1 MKRHIFTVSILLV
14 AAQLFGQESR
24 FWVGGEGSFTD
35 ESHWATVSGGE
46 PGATVP
52 ESGTNVVFDENSFSS
67 VRSVVLVDEAV
78 SVGNLIATNAN
89 FAFSGNGNLNVG
101 GSVNVDGNADFG
113 KLRGALV
120 FSASG
125 SNTINLQ
132 SAVVGDVVIDGGN
145 WTLTSDF
152 ETEGNITLKSGS
164 LNTNGH
170 NVTCAVFSATENAN
184 ALNIANSTIVCDRFL
199 TNSAENLTVKA
210 DGSEIVLN
218 GSIFTDYLIA
228 KGQRYN
234 IVRTK
239 SAAKFAYDIDVDL
252 KSTSCPTNAIENTY
266 VHDGEAKITVAG
278 SGVNLIILKLGVQQN
293 TIVKRADGVSTET
306 FKGLAAG
313 DYSMGYFIGSL
324 DNEESVVTIP
334 KTIEAPTSFSGDFAV
349 ATEATCFGDDIELMA
364 NINGGTAPYSYKWSK
379 SGGESYT
386 TETIMASSGAR
397 YYLTATDSKG
407 CKFSLSPYTY
417 IAGNTHSDYTTG
429 PDKIEAT
436 ITTEE
441 TCEGEYS
448 GIMHIA
454 PTGGSGIYTKFD
466 LTGAESR
473 TSTLTDITG
482 LHGGDYEVVVT
493 DNKGCTNLTNLP
505 ANVINTTIGEIP
517 APTADAGADVYVC
530 YSEGTYKVTDA
541 AFTHNETISWTVQ
554 SGTAATITSGE
565 TTVSPI
571 LTFSGTGDVTLL
583 VTVTNG
589 TCTPVTDTKIIHIIE
604 TPNPTIT
611 SVDADI
617 CGLNAT
623 ITATSSSM
631 YGEMEA
637 ELVSGAGIA
646 TISGLN
652 VSVDKAGAYTFR
664 VKEVE
669 QSAAKCEGYSS
680 NTITLTF
687 FNSPAVSLTSTS
699 GSTCGTDAVSLSGEA
714 TDCTTTTWTKS
725 ANASGSFSSTTTPN
739 TVYTPSAA
747 DAGKT
752 LTLTLTG
759 SNGGVCPDAV
769 QTYTLVVNEV
779 PTPTNNTVAGEKCGL
794 STPISATLSHG
805 GTATWKAVESGVTF
819 ANPNAVSTTMT
830 VTTAGTYHI
839 YIEEDNGCIGTSAQ
853 VEVIFRDEPTL
864 TITNGASGTICGNET
879 IDLTATTNCTPANV
893 VWTSTGAGSFSSTSG
908 LNTTYTPAAGDYGN
922 TITITATVP
931 SDYAVCATPA
941 TATFSLSVSDVPN
954 PTITSIDGNTSDNVV
969 DVCGTSGISATATA
983 ALGGTLTWAS
993 AGTNLQITP
1002 STGATVTLAGDNGVS
1017 YGIIVTE
1024 TTSAGCSA
1032 ESPVRFVT
1040 FHTAPV
1046 VTVPSATDICETDE
1060 VNVTATATNATSL
1073 NWTTSGAGTLTQ
1085 VGSASS
1091 MAATYTPAAADI
1103 DTDVTLTATASN
1115 GGICANDVK
1124 TYTFH
1129 VYANPNP
1136 SMASTFSICGTTDQ
1150 LTATVSAG
1158 NTITWSAPTSV
1169 TLTNASVA
1177 GTTATVTAT
1186 LNDGADYGDYV
1197 VTMKEKNAAGCEVE
1211 ISTTVT
1217 FVPKPVLELDAYEA
1231 TICAGESYTVNA
1243 VTHDNFTN
1251 YQWIASDGG
1260 TLALGANSATYNSV
1274 ASTTWKQVTITVT
1287 PKYGCDES
1295 GGKTMTLTVNPM
1307 PVPNIDDETVCGLE
1321 YTLPATTQSVSGITS
1336 DFAWST
1342 ASPGASISATQFKAN
1357 AEGTYTLRLTEM
1369 VGSCQA
1375 YDEAQITFVAKPEAN
1390 AGNDDVVCADELTYD
1405 LSAATADHYS
1415 AIAWSTSGDGSFS
1428 DAAILNPT
1436 YTFTDAERAAGSVTL
1451 TLTITPNAP
1460 CVDPLTSS
1468 LTITIN
1474 PLPVPTISGD
1484 ATICQNETGTYT
1496 TESGMTNYQWYVDGA
1511 LQAGATSSSFD
1522 YTWATDGA
1530 YTVSVSYT
1538 DANGC
1543 SAATATDFAVTVYDL
1558 PVSALPTTEN
1568 SCTNGNVIIN
1578 AAATGGS
1585 GNFSY
1590 AWSGNGVNYLDD
1602 ASSATP
1608 IFACDVAGTYNLTCT
1623 ITDNTYGCS
1632 TDAKIEITNIQGPSV
1647 NAGSPAT
1654 VCYLSSHY
1662 LADATYSDAYGV
1674 TWSTAGDGTFDDA
1687 DILNATYT
1695 PGAADWANGTVTL
1708 TLTAYSSTCGSVTSD
1723 VTLTLLPELNVGIGG
1738 IIPFKISASTRID
1751 VQIEGDYTGG
1761 GPDGLGFYLVA
1772 PDGTEVKLYNNQD
1785 YGMPMV
1791 DWILDPSDFNIKF
1804 TTSSSSDFNLD
1815 KFGSFE
1821 SITGDYTITGDWST
1835 IYGKN
1840 PAEGGWAVKLGGNF
1854 TEGGVLRHANISFT
1868 DINYEGNLQ
1877 TITFDSKVLSP
1888 AVSIPK
1894 DMYLSYISP
1903 IGLRVS
1909 CYGACDARAVAKA
1922 IGGSGTYELYEWSK
1936 DNTFTDIISTND
1948 TTDLCAGTYY
1958 VRVTDN
1964 NGCSAIGS
1972 IEIGTPEKIQIS
1984 KLSQT
1989 NVTCNGGDNASIE
2002 VTSTNG
2008 IGTVSYQWL
2017 DSLTNNVVATTAL
2030 ADNLYAGKFTVVA
2043 TDENQCVVDS
2053 TFEITEPTKIEITS
2067 INVTPTSCT
2076 TTDGVV
2082 VFTVSGGTPGLSP
2095 EYTITCTDAGATIDN
2110 TTLTVSNLSGGNIT
2124 FTITDFVGCSI
2135 DTTISTT
2142 PDPILLSLN
2151 SGAIEC
2157 HGGTT
2162 SVATVISGGAEPYT
2176 YLWSNGQTGAIAV
2189 GLVAG
2194 TYYVDVTD
2202 NLGCTASD
2210 TIVLAEPAEITPDV
2224 VFTQPIRCYGDT
2236 EASFYATA
2244 VGGTTNGGYTYNWF
2258 DVNTNTLISTDSI
2271 VSNVGEGIYAVEVA
2285 DLNGCVAYDT
2295 TTIVYPKL
2303 LYITGVDTTK
2313 SECAVPTG
2321 TATVNVAGGLAPYS
2335 YNWHSVFDNTTI
2347 ATTET
2352 ATALG
2357 ADLYFVEVTDALG
2370 CTIISDTIEILDK
2383 GNIKFEG
2390 LSKTDV
2396 ACIQHCTGEASIST
2410 VYAEDEQG
2418 NLLDIFQNSIVIWNG
2433 KDTVA
2438 QGETAKT
2445 LCYGSNRVMVIAE
2458 NGCRSVGNV
2467 EIGNSRA
2474 LRVTNVENYP
2484 DLTGA
2489 PYCDGS
2495 LTATIGGGIGNYTY
2509 VWTNEAGDT
2518 IQSVDTDTKT
2528 SIYSLCE
2535 GYYTLHVEDENPLGC
2550 SINETILIEH
2560 RPLTCSVLQ
2569 VSPTTCFGGSD
2580 GALEVVGV
2588 GGYYEGYNYKWRSPM
2603 WPADSVATTAFIDGL
2618 AAGKYIFTISQSN
2631 GRVSSY
2637 TDSLTVTQPTTRLH
2651 IPNGN
2656 FVNKGSYCYNE
2667 IGEIKIFEPTNLAE
2681 QFGGNT
2687 PFNYYFTNSEG
2698 VSYPVLQSGNNPKL
2712 ENLASGDY
2720 NLHVVDNLG
2729 CVFDTIVN
2737 VKDLSE
2743 FKIEVINNQK
2753 ARCYDYSDGKLEIEA
2768 TIKDGHG
2775 FTYQWQEVGSTEVLG
2790 TEPSL
2795 TGLSAGYYQ
2804 ITVTD
2809 STCVKDTIIELIQPE
2824 KVTFSVSSTVNSCY
2838 NLTDGEVMINDIQ
2851 GGESIYNRF
2860 EFFGADGF
2868 YYEDNT
2874 TQVDT
2879 SNAKVLISS
2888 VLPTGDYKVRVSD
2901 VKSCVSDS
2909 IALTIY
2915 SARPEIAVMPV
2926 IPTLPTC
2933 QAFTADGKIS
2943 NDGAISVTA
2952 LTMMS
2957 NLYVQQVSSTTND
2970 ELYYSIDGGAPQTSG
2985 IFNNLASG
2993 THYITIGI
3001 SDELECPVEISTTLG
3016 SKNGFYIDS
3025 VAFTKTGTTDIYTC
3039 PDNDLNVYAHTTS
3052 AYNSMTW
3059 FTPAV
3064 EGAAS
3069 AADEI
3074 VITSSIKIDSV
3085 LNSTDSV
3092 MVYDTITIYD
3102 TTYVSHYSTDEKGN
3116 IVLGTDATS
3125 KEPNE
3130 ILPFSF
3136 MPYGSDTYYYVKA
3149 ENGVCMD
3156 IDSTL
3161 RAVALYPSN
3170 SLDAHIVMDNFDSE
3184 ELKRNGVYELSE
3196 GAEVR
3201 LVVSELDFDDFFS
3214 TEYNNN
3220 FRWAASSA
3228 DVQWLSSPDTMPAIV
3243 RPFAEALIFRVE
3255 DSVQFTIAEVDT
3267 FVCRYTD
3274 SIKVTTINGITP
3286 WDVFTPNADGQHD
3299 TWKIEGLSSYEH
3311 VNIYVFNRWGGR
3323 VWQYSGSGIDYD
3335 ANQWDGKNA
3344 KNKPL
3349 PSGTYYYVIQC
3360 SSDKL
3365 GGKKKTGPVTI
3376 IR

>member
-24 FWVGGEGSFTD
+24 FWVGGDGSFTD
-35 ESHWATVSGGE
+35 ASHWAAVSGGE

-67 VRSVVLVDEAV
+67 ARSVVLVDEAV
-78 SVGNLIATNAN
+78 YVGNLTATNAN
-89 FAFSGNGNLNVG
+89 FAFSGDGNLNVS
-101 GSVNVDGNADFG
+101 GSINVDGNADFG
-113 KLRGALV
+113 KLRGTLV
-120 FSASG
+120 FSASDN
-125 SNTINLQ
+125 NTINLQ
-132 SAVVGDVVIDGGN
+132 SAVAGDVVIDGGN
-145 WTLTSDF
+145 WTLASDF

-170 NVTCAVFSATENAN
+170 NVTCAVFSATKNAEN
-184 ALNIANSTIVCDRFL
+184 LNIENSTIVCDSWF
-199 TNSAENLTVKA
+199 TNTAENLTVKA
-210 DGSEIVLN
+210 AGSTIALKN
-218 GSIFTDYLIA
+218 SLLTDFLKA
-228 KGQRYN
+228 EGQHYN
-234 IVRTK
+234 IVK
-239 SAAKFAYDIDVDL
+239 NNSAEKVVYSISALPEK
-252 KSTSCPTNAIENTY
+252 TSCPTNAIEGTY
-266 VHDGEAKITVAG
+266 VHNGKVTITVG
-278 SGVNLIILKLGVQQN
+278 NGIDPFNLLILKLGVLNN
-293 TIVKRADGVSTET
+293 TLVDHAEGVNGHEFT
-306 FKGLAAG
+306 GLEAG
-313 DYSMGYFIGSL
+313 EYSMGYYTGSL
-324 DNEESVVTIP
+324 DDDEGVVTIP
-334 KTIEAPTSFSGDFAV
+334 VTIEAPTDFSGDFAV

-364 NINGGTAPYSYKWSK
+364 NIDGGTVPYSYNWTK
-379 SGGESYT
+379 SGGATYT

-397 YYLTATDSKG
+397 YYLTVTDNNG

-417 IAGNTHSDYTTG
+417 IAGNAHSNYTTG
-429 PDKIEAT
+429 PDKISAT

-448 GIMHIA
+448 GVMHIT
-454 PTGGSGIYTKFD
+454 PTGGSGTYTKFE
-466 LTGAESR
+466 LTGADTR
-473 TSTLTDITG
+473 TSTATDITG
-482 LHGGDYEVVVT
+482 LPGGDYEVVIT
-493 DNKGCTNLTNLP
+493 DDKGCTNLTNLP
-505 ANVINTTIGEIP
+505 SNVINATIGQIP

-530 YSEGTYKVTDA
+530 YSDGTYKVTDA
-541 AFTHNETISWTVQ
+541 TITHNETITWSVQ

-571 LTFSGTGDVTLL
+571 LTFSGAGDVTLL

-589 TCTPVTDTKIIHIIE
+589 TCTPATDTKIVHIIE

-611 SVDADI
+611 SADADV
-617 CGLNAT
+617 CGLITT
-623 ITATSSSM
+623 IAATSSM
-631 YGEMEA
+631 GGAMEA
-637 ELVSGAGIA
+637 ELVSGAGTA

-652 VSVDKAGAYTFR
+652 VSVNTAGAYTFR
-664 VKEVE
+664 VKEIE
-669 QSAAKCEGYSS
+669 PSTAQCEGYSS
-680 NTITLTF
+680 TNVTF
-687 FNSPAVSLTSTS
+687 TFYNAPAVSLASTS
-699 GSTCGTDAVSLSGEA
+699 GSTCGTDAVTISGSA
-714 TDCTTTTWTKS
+714 TDCTTTTWTMS

-739 TVYTPSAA
+739 TVYTPSAS

-769 QTYTLVVNEV
+769 QTYTLVVNKV

-794 STPISATLSHG
+794 STPISASLSDG
-805 GTATWKAVESGVTF
+805 GTATWKAVEGGVTF
-819 ANPNAVSTTMT
+819 ADPNAVSTTMT
-830 VTTAGTYHI
+830 VATAGTYHI
-839 YIEEDNGCIGTSAQ
+839 YIEEDNGCVGTSAQ

-893 VWTSTGAGSFSSTSG
+893 VWSSTGAGSFSPASG

-931 SDYAVCATPA
+931 SDYAVCTTPA
-941 TATFSLSVSDVPN
+941 TAEFSLTVNEVPN
-954 PTITSIDGNTSDNVV
+954 PTIATIDGNTSYVIVN
-969 DVCGTSGISATATA
+969 VCGTSGISATATA
-983 ALGGTLTWAS
+983 TQGGTLTWKS
-993 AGTNLQITP
+993 EGTNLQITP
-1002 STGATVTLAGDNGVS
+1002 STGASVTLAGDNGTS

-1024 TTSAGCSA
+1024 TTSAGCSE
-1032 ESPVRFVT
+1032 ESPVRYVT
-1040 FHTAPV
+1040 FHTAPT

-1060 VNVTATATNATSL
+1060 VNVTATASDATSL
-1073 NWTTSGAGTLTQ
+1073 TWTASGAGTLTQ
-1085 VGSASS
+1085 TGSASS

-1136 SMASTFSICGTTDQ
+1136 SLASAIEVCGPTDQ

-1158 NTITWSAPTSV
+1158 NTVTWDAPSNI

-1186 LNDGADYGDYV
+1186 LNNGADYGDYV
-1197 VTMKEKNAAGCEVE
+1197 ITMKEKNAAGCEVE
-1211 ISTTVT
+1211 VSTTVT
-1217 FVPKPVLELDAYEA
+1217 FIPQPVLELDAYES
-1231 TICAGESYTVNA
+1231 TICAGESYTINA
-1243 VTHDNFTN
+1243 VIHDNFTN
-1251 YQWIASDGG
+1251 YQWVASDGG
-1260 TLALGANSATYNSV
+1260 TLALGSNSATYNSV

-1307 PVPNIDDETVCGLE
+1307 PVPNIDDETICGLE
-1321 YTLPATTQSVSGITS
+1321 YTLPVTTQSVSGITS

-1342 ASPGASISATQFKAN
+1342 ASLGASISATQFKAN

-1375 YDEAQITFVAKPEAN
+1375 YDEAEITFVAEPEVN
-1390 AGNDDVVCADELTYD
+1390 AGNDDAVCADELTYN

-1415 AIAWSTSGDGSFS
+1415 VIAWTTSGDGSFS
-1428 DAAILNPT
+1428 DASILNPT

-1451 TLTITPNAP
+1451 TLTITPNTP
-1460 CVDPLTSS
+1460 CTVPLSS
-1468 LTITIN
+1468 SVTITIN
-1474 PLPVPTISGD
+1474 ELPVPTITAD
-1484 ATICQNETGTYT
+1484 DEICQNETGTYT
-1496 TESGMTNYQWYVDGA
+1496 TESGMTNYEWYVDGA
-1511 LQAGATSSSFD
+1511 LQAGAASASFD
-1522 YTWATDGA
+1522 YTWTTDGA
-1530 YTVSVSYT
+1530 HTVSVSYT
-1538 DANGC
+1538 DANNC
-1543 SAATATDFAVTVYDL
+1543 SAAVATDFAVTVRDL
-1558 PVSALPTTEN
+1558 PVSALPATES
-1568 SCTNGNVIIN
+1568 SCTNGSV
-1578 AAATGGS
+1578 ALVATATGGS
-1585 GNFSY
+1585 GDFSY
-1590 AWSGNGVNYLDD
+1590 AWSGDGVDYLDD

-1608 IFACDVAGTYNLTCT
+1608 TFACATAGAYNLTCT

-1632 TDAKIEITNIQGPSV
+1632 TNAEIEITNIQGPSV
-1647 NAGSPAT
+1647 DAGSPAT

-1674 TWSTAGDGTFDDA
+1674 NWATDGDGTFDDA
-1687 DILNATYT
+1687 DLLDATYT
-1695 PGAADWANGTVTL
+1695 PGAADWANGSVTL
-1708 TLTAYSSTCGSVTSD
+1708 TLTAYSLNCGSVTSD
-1723 VTLTLLPELNVGIGG
+1723 VTLTLLPELQAAVGG
-1738 IIPFKISASTRID
+1738 IIPFTIAASTRID

-1761 GPDGLGFYLVA
+1761 VPDGLGFYLVS

-1791 DWILDPSDFNIKF
+1791 DWILEPANFNVKF
-1804 TTSSSSDFNLD
+1804 TTSSSINFDFSDF
-1815 KFGSFE
+1815 GSAE
-1821 SITGDYTITGDWST
+1821 TIIGEFTVTGDWST

-1854 TEGGVLRHANISFT
+1854 TEGGVLQHANISFT
-1868 DINYEGNLQ
+1868 DVNYEGNLQ

-1888 AVSIPK
+1888 AVSVP
-1894 DMYLSYISP
+1894 DNMYLSYVSP

-1909 CYGACDARAVAKA
+1909 CYGACDARAVASA
-1922 IGGSGTYELYEWSK
+1922 VGGSGTYELFEWSK
-1936 DNTFTDIISTND
+1936 DDTFTDIISTTD

-1958 VRVTDN
+1958 VRVTDA
-1964 NGCSAIGS
+1964 NGCTAVTS
-1972 IEIGTPEKIQIS
+1972 IEIGEPDKIQIS

-1989 NVTCNGGDNASIE
+1989 DETCFGGTTASIE
-2002 VTSTNG
+2002 VTSTDG
-2008 IGTVSYQWL
+2008 VGTVSYQWL
-2017 DSLTNNVVATTAL
+2017 DALTNELKSTTAL
-2030 ADNLYAGKFTVVA
+2030 AENLSAGLFTVIA
-2043 TDENQCVVDS
+2043 TDENQCSSDS

-2067 INVTPTSCT
+2067 IDITPTSCT
-2076 TTDGVV
+2076 STDGQV
-2082 VFTVSGGTPGLSP
+2082 VFTVSGGTPGLLP
-2095 EYTITCTDAGATIDN
+2095 AYTITCTDAGAIIN
-2110 TTLTVSNLSGGNIT
+2110 NATLTVSNLSAGNIT
-2124 FTITDFVGCSI
+2124 FTIADINGCTI
-2135 DTTISTT
+2135 DTTISTV
-2142 PDPILLSLN
+2142 PDPINLSLTALAQI
-2151 SGAIEC
+2151 SCFGS
-2157 HGGTT
+2157 TT
-2162 SVATVISGGAEPYT
+2162 SVATVVSGGNYPYT
-2176 YLWSNGQTGAIAV
+2176 YLWSDGQTDSIATN
-2189 GLVAG
+2189 LVAG
-2194 TYYVDVTD
+2194 KYFVDITD
-2202 NLGCTASD
+2202 ALGCTASD
-2210 TIVLAEPAEITPDV
+2210 TIVLTEPTDIVPDV

-2258 DVNTNTLISTDSI
+2258 DANTNTLISTDSI
-2271 VSNVGEGIYAVEVA
+2271 VSNVGEGIYAVEVV
-2285 DLNGCVAYDT
+2285 DFNGCVAYDT
-2295 TTIVYPKL
+2295 TTIVYPEL

-2588 GGYYEGYNYKWRSPM
+2588 GGYYEAYNYEWRSPM

-2631 GRVSSY
+2631 GRVSY

-2824 KVTFSVSSTVNSCY
+2824 KITFSVSSTVNSCY

-2909 IALTIY
+2909 IVLTVY

-3001 SDELECPVEISTTLG
+3001 SDELECPVEVSTTLG

-3085 LNSTDSV
+3085 LNTDSV